1 MMYMLD
7 TNSIA
12 YAKNRRPINVL
23 QRLLSHR
30 PEEICISAITL
41 AELEYGACHSSDPAR
56 NRAALMA
63 FLSAIQVLPFDS
75 DAAREYGLIR
85 QALSARGTPI
95 SASDLL
101 IAAHA
106 RSLGYVL
113 VTNNVREFE
122 RVDGLTVENWV

>member
-1 MMYMLD
+1 MYMLD